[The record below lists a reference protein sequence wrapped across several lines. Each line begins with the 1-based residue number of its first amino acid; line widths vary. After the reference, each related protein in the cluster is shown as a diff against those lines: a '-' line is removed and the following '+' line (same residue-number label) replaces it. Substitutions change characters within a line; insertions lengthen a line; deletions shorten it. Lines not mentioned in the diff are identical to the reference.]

1 MDTQNMKKIIA
12 GYISLRH
19 IEVRCT
25 NSKKNMCIVGF
36 HQKVLFQ
43 KEHAKTQLILALHFI
58 TM

>member
-1 MDTQNMKKIIA
+1 MKKIIA

-25 NSKKNMCIVGF
+25 NSKKNMCIVGV